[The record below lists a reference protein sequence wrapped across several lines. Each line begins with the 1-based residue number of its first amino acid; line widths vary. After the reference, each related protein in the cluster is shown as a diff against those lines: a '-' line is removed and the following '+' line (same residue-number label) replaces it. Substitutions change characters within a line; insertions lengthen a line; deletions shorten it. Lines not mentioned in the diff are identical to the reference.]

1 MPKISIIIPVYNL
14 EQYIAKC
21 VESCIN
27 QTFEDIE
34 IICVND
40 GSKDQSLFLLKKL
53 AVSDHRIRVID
64 TPNQGV
70 VRARETGIA
79 LATGEYI
86 TFIDGDDYISLDA
99 METLYRIAVQNDADI
114 VNGSIV
120 KMMPDEKI
128 RLISRGNQIQNQE
141 EFIRTAFQNDDF
153 YSPARLFR
161 RTLFEQRT
169 LMCPPE
175 ITHNEDVIMVLSLAF
190 NAKIIVSCPAEIY
203 CYVYR
208 ESSVSNS
215 FSEKQYQDVLAV
227 RRMVL
232 NFFRENGLWNKHRS
246 ELLFF
251 MMNAL
256 FNVLRYGNP
265 QILLPEDFK
274 MMSLRNLFSGNVR
287 RLLKKYKSKYDY
299 RWTHI
304 ICISPRLFAWGILKF
319 RKKFF
324 LASQKMFYTFAV
336 CP

>member
-14 EQYIAKC
+14 EQYVAKC
-21 VESCIN
+21 VESCIR
-27 QTFEDIE
+27 QTFGDIE

-40 GSKDQSLFLLKKL
+40 GSKDNSLSILREL
-53 AVSDHRIRVID
+53 AVSDRRIHVID

-70 VRARETGIA
+70 VRARETGIDQA
-79 LATGEYI
+79 RSEYI
-86 TFIDGDDYISLDA
+86 TFIDGDDYIALDA
-99 METLYRIAVQNDADI
+99 METLYRLAVNNDADI

-120 KMMPDEKI
+120 KMTPDEKI
-128 RLISRGNQIQNQE
+128 RLISRGDQIQNQE

-161 RTLFEQRT
+161 RSLFEQRT

-190 NAKIIVSCPAEIY
+190 HAKIIASCPAEIY
-203 CYVYR
+203 YYIYR

-215 FSEKQYQDVLAV
+215 FSEKQYQHVLAI
-227 RRMVL
+227 RRMVWK
-232 NFFRENGLWNKHRS
+232 FFKENGLWKQHQS

-265 QILLPEDFK
+265 RILLPEDVK
-274 MMSLRNLFSGNVR
+274 VMSLRNLFFGDVR
-287 RLLKKYKSKYDY
+287 QLLKKYKSISDY
-299 RWTHI
+299 RWTFV
-304 ICISPRLFAWGILKF
+304 ICLSPKLFAWCISHF
-319 RKKFF
+319 RKK
-324 LASQKMFYTFAV
+324 
-336 CP
+336 

>member
-40 GSKDQSLFLLKKL
+40 GSKDQSLFLLKKM

-64 TPNQGV
+64 TSNQGV

-79 LATGEYI
+79 QATGEYI
-86 TFIDGDDYISLDA
+86 TFIDGDDYISLAA
-99 METLYRIAVQNDADI
+99 METLYRLAIQNDADI

-120 KMMPDEKI
+120 KMTPDEKI
-128 RLISRGNQIQNQE
+128 RLISRGVQIQNQE

-169 LMCPPE
+169 LICPPD
-175 ITHNEDVIMVLSLAF
+175 ITHNEDVIMVLSLSF
-190 NAKIIVSCPAEIY
+190 NAKTIVSCPAEIY
-203 CYVYR
+203 YYVYR

-215 FSEKQYQDVLAV
+215 FSEKQYQHVLAV
-227 RRMVL
+227 RRMVWK
-232 NFFRENGLWNKHRS
+232 FFRESGLWKRHQS

-265 QILLPEDFK
+265 KILLPEDFK
-274 MMSLRNLFSGNVR
+274 VMSLRNLFFGNVR
-287 RLLKKYKSKYDY
+287 QLLKKYKPKNDY
-299 RWTHI
+299 RCMYV
-304 ICISPRLFAWGILKF
+304 ICLSPRLFGWGISKF
-319 RKKFF
+319 R
-324 LASQKMFYTFAV
+324 
-336 CP
+336 

>member
-14 EQYIAKC
+14 EQYVAKC

-27 QTFEDIE
+27 QTFGDIE

-40 GSKDQSLFLLKKL
+40 GSKDESLFILNKL
-53 AVSDHRIRVID
+53 AIFDNRILVID
-64 TPNQGV
+64 TSNQGV

-79 LATGEYI
+79 HATGEYI
-86 TFIDGDDYISLDA
+86 TFIDGDDYIALDA
-99 METLYRIAVQNDADI
+99 METLYRQAVQNDADI
-114 VNGSIV
+114 VNGTIV
-120 KMMPDEKI
+120 KMAPDENI
-128 RLISRGNQIQNQE
+128 RLISRGDQIQNQE

-169 LMCPPE
+169 LICPSE

-190 NAKIIVSCPAEIY
+190 NAKTIVSCPVDIY
-203 CYVYR
+203 YYVYR
-208 ESSVSNS
+208 ESSISNS
-215 FSEKQYQDVLAV
+215 FSEKQYQHVLTV
-227 RRMVL
+227 RRMIWKI
-232 NFFRENGLWNKHRS
+232 FKENGLWKRHQS

-274 MMSLRNLFSGNVR
+274 VMSLRNLFWGNVR
-287 RLLKKYKSKYDY
+287 QLLKKYKHRTDY
-299 RWTHI
+299 RLIFI
-304 ICISPRLFAWGILKF
+304 ICLSPKFFARCITNL
-319 RKKFF
+319 RKK
-324 LASQKMFYTFAV
+324 YR
-336 CP
+336 